1 MYGSCNSDS
10 GINLAKKM
18 IKVAQNNINVEPT
31 QKPRTKHT
39 LPRSVSFVAGIFSL
53 KIFNVIETQRPFKLR
68 PLVKVTISQPSY
80 LYSKTMLTEVT
91 QASVFD
97 LNISLAKRYVDSV
110 DPKDQVFNESLF
122 DTLPIILGTG
132 IPSSLLTIK
141 AHQNRHGQMEV
152 DVNLGKP
159 ILIRL
164 CESTVMP
171 ALSELLR
178 VYTMLSETPYFAKR
192 SERPVVSAPPLGL
205 VKQLCFN
212 ADRLNL
218 TSNQLTVK
226 LYDEARSY
234 ECSGVCLDFNAIL
247 IARTNKVSIKA
258 TLGTF
263 YVQAGDKILLHPTIF
278 RMSTDLLS
286 ESWCDQLIITSTL
299 KLNMIHVDASIT
311 SALHLQKAHKSF
323 LYIMENVNYTWQQ
336 YIENRVPFGVPLFD
350 SRETLLKFMPNANQ
364 VVYSKMSQ
372 KRKVE
377 FYQDDLR

>member
-1 MYGSCNSDS
+1 M
-10 GINLAKKM
+10 
-18 IKVAQNNINVEPT
+18 
-31 QKPRTKHT
+31 
-39 LPRSVSFVAGIFSL
+39 AGIFSL
-53 KIFNVIETQRPFKLR
+53 KIFNVIETQSPFKLR

-80 LYSKTMLTEVT
+80 LYSKTMLAEIT

-97 LNISLAKRYVDSV
+97 FNISLSKHYEESV
-110 DPKDQVFNESLF
+110 DPNDQIFDESLF
-122 DTLPIILGTG
+122 DTLPITLGTSG

-141 AHQNRHGQMEV
+141 AQQNRHGQMEV

-164 CESTVMP
+164 CESIVVP
-171 ALSELLR
+171 ALTELLH
-178 VYTMLSETPYFAKR
+178 VYTMLSETPYFATR
-192 SERPVVSAPPLGL
+192 SERPIVSAPPLGL

-218 TSNQLTVK
+218 TFNQLTVK
-226 LYDEARSY
+226 LYDEPRSY
-234 ECSGVCLDFNAIL
+234 ECSGVCLDFNAFF

-311 SALHLQKAHKSF
+311 SALHLQKAHKRF
-323 LYIMENVNYTWQQ
+323 LYIIEHVNCTWQQ
-336 YIENRVPFGVPLFD
+336 YIENRIPFGVPLFD
-350 SRETLLKFMPNANQ
+350 SRETLLKFMPTASQ
-364 VVYSKMSQ
+364 VVYSKMLQ